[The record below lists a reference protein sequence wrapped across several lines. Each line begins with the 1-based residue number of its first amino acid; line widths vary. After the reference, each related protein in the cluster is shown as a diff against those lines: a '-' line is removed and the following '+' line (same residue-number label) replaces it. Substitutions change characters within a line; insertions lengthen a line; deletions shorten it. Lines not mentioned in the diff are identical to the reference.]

1 MVKERD
7 QIHEATWVNHHAI
20 ASAWLRT
27 RLSFDRIRPS
37 PNLMQ
42 GNNLKQYS
50 LRSYLSRYHQAQR
63 LAPAACEC
71 NATSVAGLPDHLFHP
86 QLTTPNTRVDHIT
99 LTEGSQL
106 EAGATTRTAGTYKC
120 TDPHPGTFAH
130 TDPVMDHAALSGC
143 LVRRSQRQRDFQ

>member
-99 LTEGSQL
+99 LKMHRSTSRYIRPHRPSHGSRCSFWLPGSKEPEAEGFSVIC
-106 EAGATTRTAGTYKC
+106 R
-120 TDPHPGTFAH
+120 P
-130 TDPVMDHAALSGC
+130 
-143 LVRRSQRQRDFQ
+143 